1 MSAPCPLSPFPQD
14 SSVPLS
20 ESCPV
25 RRQNYQRFEAHM
37 NGQRPRYKPATVV
50 FAHND
55 L

>member
-1 MSAPCPLSPFPQD
+1 MSAPLPPSQD
-14 SSVPLS
+14 HSAWVSLS
-20 ESCPV
+20 ERV

>member
-1 MSAPCPLSPFPQD
+1 MSAPLPPSPRFFG
-14 SSVPLS
+14 PLS

-25 RRQNYQRFEAHM
+25 RWQNYQRFEAHM

>member
-1 MSAPCPLSPFPQD
+1 MSAPLFFLPQD

-20 ESCPV
+20 ESCPVV